1 MDRRFYGYISTTH
14 EPAGSDNRQRSN
26 KIPVRKDVQSI
37 HSNPEANK
45 PACAADIQTC
55 HLSCH
60 FCFAHKSSHCS
71 ASPKTYAVGCSTTL
85 TMTVQTV
92 RTFTLPVQCKQRP
105 RDRPIPRPGNRTK
118 KRLRKKGGGKNCD
131 ELSGRRRRR
140 RRRRRTTTSRGG
152 GRGRINIRGGG
163 GTNKCT
169 RMYECNYILITDVF
183 R

>member
-152 GRGRINIRGGG
+152 GRGRINIRRGR
-163 GTNKCT
+163 NQQMHSDV
-169 RMYECNYILITDVF
+169 RM
-183 R
+183 